1 MIFSILNLVIW
12 IYFALI
18 DKINNIVEHSFFKI
32 KKKTHH
38 TLVPYKFLIINLE
51 TLVSHESAL

>member
-32 KKKTHH
+32 KKKHI
-38 TLVPYKFLIINLE
+38 TLLYLIN
-51 TLVSHESAL
+51 S